1 MSQLD
6 AVRTALNVNSQT
18 VADNTAATL
27 AATAALAGTTP
38 VDPHEVDALV
48 ATINANS
55 TQIASNTAALNS
67 ALPKP
72 PAA

>member
-6 AVRTALNVNSQT
+6 ALQAALVINTQAVT
-18 VADNTAATL
+18 DNTAATL

-55 TQIASNTAALNS
+55 TQVASNTAALTA